1 MKNDGLIIQRF
12 TPNEVVAGLKSLSS
26 TSGVG
31 EVGIESRLFIECA
44 EELGPVITDL
54 YNLIISTHTFP
65 NEWKCAHV
73 TPIFKGKGLK
83 TALDNYRPVS
93 ILSPIS
99 KLFETLLS
107 QQISSFLESN
117 KMLHPAQFGFRKK
130 FSCELALT
138 CMLDN
143 WRDNLDRNNDIVAVF
158 LDLSKAFDTVD
169 HKLLLSKLPFY
180 NFDPNLI
187 LLIDNYL
194 SNRNIKVN
202 INGTLSSSQPLL
214 MGVPQGSVLGPLLFI
229 LFINDI
235 CFLDLHSKLCLYA
248 DDSTISSSGK
258 TTASII
264 TNIESDL
271 ILILDWLKHNKLII
285 NVKKTQA
292 MYINSNLKLRKTIQ
306 TDQSKLT
313 INCNNTSI
321 PFSSEVK
328 LLGVII
334 DNKLSFTSQTNNIC
348 KKVNSKTHLLSKSLY
363 LFTDQFKPTLFKLF
377 IQSQFDYCSTLLIHH
392 SNKSNKDRF
401 STCFCKSIKRI
412 LNINIFTNNCEDQ
425 YHKLHKFKILP
436 LSFRHFFRF
445 CTFLFNTLKNNNT
458 EICISINNN
467 ISTSVTRQRY
477 SELPFKKTFNKYSF
491 TAISLKLRYN
501 SNWV

>member
-1 MKNDGLIIQRF
+1 
-12 TPNEVVAGLKSLSS
+12 VVAGLKSLSS

-31 EVGIESRLFIECA
+31 EVGIESRIFIECA

-117 KMLHPAQFGFRKK
+117 NMLHPAQFGFRKK

-180 NFDPNLI
+180 NFDSNLI

-258 TTASII
+258 TIASII

-285 NVKKTQA
+285 NV
-292 MYINSNLKLRKTIQ
+292 N
-306 TDQSKLT
+306 
-313 INCNNTSI
+313 
-321 PFSSEVK
+321 
-328 LLGVII
+328 
-334 DNKLSFTSQTNNIC
+334 
-348 KKVNSKTHLLSKSLY
+348 
-363 LFTDQFKPTLFKLF
+363 
-377 IQSQFDYCSTLLIHH
+377 
-392 SNKSNKDRF
+392 
-401 STCFCKSIKRI
+401 
-412 LNINIFTNNCEDQ
+412 
-425 YHKLHKFKILP
+425 
-436 LSFRHFFRF
+436 
-445 CTFLFNTLKNNNT
+445 
-458 EICISINNN
+458 
-467 ISTSVTRQRY
+467 
-477 SELPFKKTFNKYSF
+477 
-491 TAISLKLRYN
+491 
-501 SNWV
+501 